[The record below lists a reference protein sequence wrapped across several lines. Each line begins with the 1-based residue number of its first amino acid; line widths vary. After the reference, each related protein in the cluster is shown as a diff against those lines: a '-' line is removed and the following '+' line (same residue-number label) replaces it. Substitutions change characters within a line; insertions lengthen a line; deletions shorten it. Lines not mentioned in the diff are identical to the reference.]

1 MNSSTVEAISSPR
14 LNAAAGDHDGGLSAF
29 SEVRPRLFG
38 IAYRM
43 LGSAAAAED
52 IVQDVWLCRLGSP
65 MIRGLWGHCKSFRLS
80 ALCELQSM
88 GSFCLERK

>member
-14 LNAAAGDHDGGLSAF
+14 LNAAAGDHDDGLSAF

-38 IAYRM
+38 IAYRL

-65 MIRGLWGHCKSFRLS
+65 MILGLMGP
-80 ALCELQSM
+80 LQIISTQRT
-88 GSFCLERK
+88 L